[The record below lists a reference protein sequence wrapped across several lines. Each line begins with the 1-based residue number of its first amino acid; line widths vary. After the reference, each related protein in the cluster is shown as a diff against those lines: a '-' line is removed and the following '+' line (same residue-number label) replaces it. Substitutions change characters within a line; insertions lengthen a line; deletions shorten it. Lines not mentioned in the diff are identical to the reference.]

1 MGQRV
6 GHASAPAVVADGI
19 PISAPE
25 PVGVGA
31 PAQSARSGAAAVRRR
46 SARPARQS
54 LRWLGAA
61 RGARVRI
68 VGSYI
73 LLLAVSAVLL
83 TFALRQILLFRLDT
97 TIGEA
102 LQQEVLE
109 LDRLQ
114 ADGRNPLT
122 GRPFVS
128 LDELFDVYFLRN
140 VPSNEEAAF
149 AFVDGALHTAT
160 LTRFPVDTIPPNVI
174 ADWEAFS
181 SRLPSPSPG
190 IEGRFSTALG
200 EAHFRASRIWF
211 NGEPGAFVIALLP
224 AGELRTIAELQTFG
238 VAASFG
244 ILTIASVVAWLIVG
258 RALAPVRLLTE
269 TAQSISQSDLT
280 KRIEVR
286 GGDEAG
292 EMAQSF
298 NAMLD
303 RLETVF
309 RSQREFI
316 EDAGHELRDPL
327 TVCRGQLELL
337 DEDPEERERTIALVL
352 DEIDRMSRIVD
363 DLQLLAEAEQ
373 PDFLRPEPIDLV
385 PYLQQLMSKVTTM
398 APREWT
404 IDEVDATTTVAD
416 RHRLTEA
423 LMNLVSNAIHHTAPD
438 DTIAL
443 GAVTVGDQ
451 VRLSVRDTGT
461 GISMSDQARIFSR
474 FARGRGA
481 NRRYRG
487 SGLGLPIVQA
497 TAEAHGGRVELE
509 SRLGLGST
517 FTIVLPLVS
526 AAEGAGADDP
536 DR

>member
-6 GHASAPAVVADGI
+6 GHASASAVVNDDVPTRARDVRGYASALPQPAV
-19 PISAPE
+19 P
-25 PVGVGA
+25 
-31 PAQSARSGAAAVRRR
+31 RY
-46 SARPARQS
+46 S
-54 LRWLGAA
+54 LRWLGVA

-68 VGSYI
+68 VGSYV

-83 TFALRQILLFRLDT
+83 TFALRQILVIRLEAQ
-97 TIGEA
+97 IGEA

-149 AFVDGALHTAT
+149 AFIDGSLHNSTMA
-160 LTRFPVDTIPPNVI
+160 RFPVDSVPAGVI

-190 IEGRFSTALG
+190 IEGRFATALG
-200 EAHFRASRIWF
+200 DAHFRASRIWF

-224 AGELRTIAELQTFG
+224 AADLQTIAELQTFG

-244 ILTIASVVAWLIVG
+244 ILAIASLVAWLIVG
-258 RALAPVRLLTE
+258 RALAPIRLLTE
-269 TAQSISQSDLT
+269 TARSISQSDLT
-280 KRIEVR
+280 RRIEVR

-309 RSQREFI
+309 RSQHEFI

-337 DEDPEERERTIALVL
+337 DDDPEQRERTVALVL

-373 PDFLRPEPIDLV
+373 PDFLRPEIIDLAAFV
-385 PYLQQLMSKVTTM
+385 QQLVSKVTAM
-398 APREWT
+398 APRAWT
-404 IDEVDATTTVAD
+404 LDTVAATTTVAD
-416 RHRLTEA
+416 RHRLSEA
-423 LMNLVSNAIHHTAPD
+423 VMNLINNAIHHTGPGDA
-438 DTIAL
+438 IGL
-443 GAVTVGDQ
+443 GVVEANDE
-451 VRLSVRDTGT
+451 VRISVRDTGT
-461 GISMSDQARIFSR
+461 GISMSDQTRIFGR

-481 NRRYRG
+481 GRRYRG
-487 SGLGLPIVQA
+487 SGLGLAIVLA

-509 SRLGLGST
+509 SRLGVGST

-526 AAEGAGADDP
+526 DQEEAGADDP